1 MRPVLTFFLMP
12 VLCFAGIGA
21 ALAQDRAATAPAPVT
36 ATEPDTAKKIELAK
50 RMHEIRPAK
59 AQVQEALDQVGR
71 NLPPMERDKF
81 LKMVDGAFDYAKL
94 EKLSIDTMVE
104 LFTVAELEKM
114 VDYFGSPEANTIA
127 TKLPEYQ
134 KKIQPEIIRSLD
146 AAMMSQRTGA
156 AAPPVSTSPVAPAE
170 TSKP

>member
-1 MRPVLTFFLMP
+1 MMIKTMLLSAAVLSFIG
-12 VLCFAGIGA
+12 FAPAVMAQGA
-21 ALAQDRAATAPAPVT
+21 AA
-36 ATEPDTAKKIELAK
+36 DTAKKIELAK
-50 RMHEIRPAK
+50 KMHEIRPAK

-81 LKMVDGAFDYAKL
+81 LKMVEGAFDYAKL

-114 VDYFGSPEANTIA
+114 VEYFGSPEAKVIA

-146 AAMMSQRTGA
+146 AAMMAQRTGA
-156 AAPPVSTSPVAPAE
+156 AAPAVSTPPVTTPVAPAE
-170 TSKP
+170 APKP